1 VIREKQA
8 ARPVES
14 LAQRVGRVA
23 LIELPAWQSLILAA
37 AVGAIWASS
46 IFDWSFISGRHA
58 FWQFPEGTISGSD
71 NDMAQVL
78 IGYLY
83 YVQGPWHLPLFY
95 VSALGTP
102 AGTNVIFLDVVP
114 IVALIGKIVHSLTGT
129 TINLYGVYLFLCFVL
144 PGVMMTLVL
153 IAAGIRY
160 ALAAIIAAIFAN
172 AMPALLW
179 QWGHIALVA
188 QFLLIGA
195 LALYLF
201 SLKKSAWH
209 SVATIWISYLGL
221 AYLVN
226 IYLFVMVGTVWLCA
240 VIQRR
245 LNGLATTRETLGTG
259 TLTVALVTTV
269 IALGG
274 QFGGG
279 TGLPFAS
286 GYGYYSMNLFSP
298 VVPQDS
304 GLLPRIGGPI
314 DATGGQYEGFN
325 YLGLGLLLASLLVLP
340 AEVSWLSRN
349 LRRHAVLLVAFA
361 GMTAFAI
368 SHRVFAG
375 SWLLFELPLPYY
387 IVWGLGIFRASG
399 RFFWLV
405 AYAQMAIAII
415 LGFRRAKPVMALCL
429 VTAASLQLA
438 DVQPLREQIVASIAA
453 GPGTEQLGR
462 AEIARLIAAAR
473 QLEVVPSVQCTSERY
488 VKDQRLLQ
496 KLRRANMDLMLAAAR
511 MNVPTNTVF
520 SARPRVDLTILSLMR
535 APSRAVEMLIAR
547 RDQYCKQEIE
557 DTRSGGRPGDLTVL
571 LSDRPRPEEIMPGV
585 ICSPLSWARYC
596 ERSKSERPLH
606 DTFRHS

>member
-1 VIREKQA
+1 MIRDKQT

-14 LAQRVGRVA
+14 LARRVA
-23 LIELPAWQSLILAA
+23 LIELLAWQLLMLAA
-37 AVGAIWASS
+37 AVGAIWAASL
-46 IFDWSFISGRHA
+46 FDWNFVVGRNA
-58 FWQFPEGTISGSD
+58 FWQFPEGTISGSQ

-78 IGYLY
+78 VGYLY

-114 IVALIGKIVHSLTGT
+114 IVALIGKIVHSLTGA

-188 QFLLIGA
+188 QFLLVGA

-209 SVATIWISYLGL
+209 SVATIWIGYLGL
-221 AYLVN
+221 AYLAN

-259 TLTVALVTTV
+259 TLTVALVTTI

-274 QFGGG
+274 QFGGE
-279 TGLPFAS
+279 TGLPFAR
-286 GYGYYSMNLFSP
+286 GYGYYSMNLLSP

-405 AYAQMAIAII
+405 AYAQMAITII

-429 VTAASLQLA
+429 LAAAILQLA
-438 DVQPLREQIVASIAA
+438 DIRPLRDQIISSITAR
-453 GPGTEQLGR
+453 PGKEQLDG
-462 AEIARLIAAAR
+462 AKIARLIAGAHR
-473 QLEVVPSVQCTSERY
+473 VEVVPSVQCTADME
-488 VKDQRLLQ
+488 DHLLSD
-496 KLRRANMDLMLAAAR
+496 KLRRANMDLMLATAR

-520 SARPRVDLTILSLMR
+520 AARQSFGVTVLDLMR
-535 APSRAVEMLIAR
+535 GPSRAVETLMAR

-557 DTRSGGRPGDLTVL
+557 YARSGGRLGDLIVL
-571 LSDRPRPEEIMPGV
+571 LSNRPRQQGMSAGV
-585 ICSPLSWARYC
+585 TCSPVAWVRYC
-596 ERSKSERPLH
+596 RRSKE
-606 DTFRHS
+606 